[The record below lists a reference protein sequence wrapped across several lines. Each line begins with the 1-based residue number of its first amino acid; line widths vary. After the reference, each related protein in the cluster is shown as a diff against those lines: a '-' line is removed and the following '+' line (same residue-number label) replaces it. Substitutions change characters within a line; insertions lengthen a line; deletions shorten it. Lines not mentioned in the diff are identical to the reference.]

1 MTDDS
6 GIGSSPSFFDL
17 IKGQPAEPTFV
28 RQPAGGPPSE
38 IPALPHGTT
47 VIALKFGD
55 GVVMAG
61 DRRAIEGFSIAGNE
75 MQKVFPADEHSV
87 VGIAGVAGQAIE
99 IVRLFQTELE
109 HYEKVEGEVLS
120 LEGKANRLAQML
132 RQSWPLVLQG
142 LVVVPLY
149 AGFDRRRR
157 EGRIFRYDVIGGRYE
172 EADFQ
177 GAGSGS
183 RDAKGSLKKRWRP
196 GMSREQAIDT
206 AIEALIDAGEEDA
219 ATAGPDIVRGIYP
232 NVFAVT
238 ADGVTEVSED
248 EIRQAADRVLGRR
261 RSEQGGEASG

>member
-6 GIGSSPSFFDL
+6 GIGSNPSFFDL
-17 IKGQPAEPTFV
+17 IKGQPAEPSFF
-28 RQPAGGPPSE
+28 REPSAGASPDV
-38 IPALPHGTT
+38 PALPHGTT
-47 VIALKFGD
+47 VIALKFTD
-55 GVVMAG
+55 GVLMAG

-75 MQKVFPADEHSV
+75 MQKVFAADEYSL
-87 VGIAGVAGQAIE
+87 VGIAGVAGQALE

-109 HYEKVEGEVLS
+109 HYEKVEGETLS
-120 LEGKANRLAQML
+120 LEGKSNRLAQML

-149 AGFDRRRR
+149 AGFDRRRS

-172 EADFQ
+172 EADYQ

-196 GMSREQAIDT
+196 GMSREQAIET

-219 ATAGPDIVRGIYP
+219 ATAGPDIIRGIYP
-232 NVFAVT
+232 NVFVVT
-238 ADGVTEVSED
+238 ADGASEVPED
-248 EIRQAADRVLGRR
+248 DIRQAADRVLERR
-261 RSEQGGEASG
+261 RSEQAGG